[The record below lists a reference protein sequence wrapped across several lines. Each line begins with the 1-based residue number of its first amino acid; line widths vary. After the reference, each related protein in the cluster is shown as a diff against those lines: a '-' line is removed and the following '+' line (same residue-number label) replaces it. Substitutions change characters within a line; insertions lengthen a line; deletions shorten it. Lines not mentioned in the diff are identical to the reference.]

1 MESGEAWIR
10 ALVGLA
16 AWLAAFAA
24 IVLGRN
30 LTRSLSAAYVFLAG
44 LIVALALVGSGYGA
58 WVLVIGAGSTLA
70 LVQVFGWM
78 LVDVDQDHLPPTESG
93 TVVARGLA
101 FLLLAAACAAL
112 VFFAREELALGVD
125 ATARTVVETTN
136 AGAGAVASPS
146 AGAPAGGREAGIGA
160 ADVGRALFVG
170 LRPQL
175 ILLGLAIGAGLLAA
189 LLLLRDDPDARNGR
203 GLDA

>member
-1 MESGEAWIR
+1 MEIGAVWIP

-30 LTRSLSAAYVFLAG
+30 LTRSLSAAYVFLVG
-44 LIVALALVGSGYGA
+44 LVLALVLTGSGHGA
-58 WVLVIGAGSTLA
+58 WVLGIGAGATLA

-93 TVVARGLA
+93 TVMARGLA
-101 FLLLAAACAAL
+101 FLVLAAASAAL
-112 VFFAREELALGVD
+112 VFFAREELALAGDVG
-125 ATARTVVETTN
+125 TGSRT
-136 AGAGAVASPS
+136 GAGT
-146 AGAPAGGREAGIGA
+146 GTGA
-160 ADVGRALFVG
+160 AGSAAAEVGRALFAG
-170 LRPQL
+170 LQPQL

-189 LLLLRDDPDARNGR
+189 LLLLRDDPDERDGR

>member
-1 MESGEAWIR
+1 MEIGEAWIR

-58 WVLVIGAGSTLA
+58 WVLVIGAGATLA

-93 TVVARGLA
+93 TIVARGLA
-101 FLLLAAACAAL
+101 FLVLAAASAAL

-125 ATARTVVETTN
+125 APAPAFVEI
-136 AGAGAVASPS
+136 AGGAG
-146 AGAPAGGREAGIGA
+146 IDA
-160 ADVGRALFVG
+160 ADVGRALFSG
-170 LRPQL
+170 LQPQL

-189 LLLLRDDPDARNGR
+189 LLLLRDEPDTRNGR